1 MMQGQIK
8 NNISE
13 LINYYNKKMSMK
25 NKSLLFV
32 KLFMMCFLMASTFIS
47 NAAGFKGAQEKN
59 VVAGITAY
67 PSNWFVQM
75 KWNKVQVLLRSTD
88 IDLAKAKVTINYPG
102 VKVIKVVPFSNSHYV
117 AVDVAIDASAK
128 AGNIPFVISV
138 GSEKIKIDWTLKNR
152 RPGKG
157 TQFAQGINQ
166 SDFIYFLMPDRFSNG
181 NPSNDRIVGLKDQ
194 TLNRDSIYHRHGGDL
209 QGVQNHL
216 DYMQKMG
223 VTTLWMTPVIENDM
237 PNRTEHGYAFT
248 DHYTIEKRFGGDA
261 AYLQLSDALHA
272 RGMKLIQ
279 DAVYNHVGRF
289 HFLVQDAPEKDW
301 LHQWPE
307 FTQTNYKEQTVF
319 DPYQAKRDSKKM
331 ADGWFT
337 TEMPDMNHQN
347 EFVANFLIQHALWS
361 VETYGIDAWRIDTY
375 IYNDMAFMNRCNQAL
390 LDEYPKLMSFGECWV
405 HGVANQSYF
414 VENNMNIPFKSNL
427 QGAADFQTL
436 FYGIQP
442 ALNEKFGWTEGV
454 NKLYN
459 TLSQDFLYKDATRNV
474 IFLDNHDMT
483 RAFSG
488 FGESIPKLKMA
499 MAWLLTC
506 RGIPQMYYGTEVLM
520 KGISNP
526 DGWVRLDLPGGW
538 QGDAKS
544 AFTEQGLTSDEKD
557 MLHYTQLLG
566 KYRQSSSAITKGKL
580 MQYLPID
587 GLYVYFRY
595 SDDQTV
601 MCVMNTSSENKEVNF
616 SNFLERTAGYKG
628 GKDIIG
634 GASVSSQFNVPA
646 QTFKLIE
653 LTK

>member
-1 MMQGQIK
+1 MFKLNHQKMK
-8 NNISE
+8 NNSTIGYL
-13 LINYYNKKMSMK
+13 LITICIAVT
-25 NKSLLFV
+25 LEATARPTT
-32 KLFMMCFLMASTFIS
+32 KLAIETTASI
-47 NAAGFKGAQEKN
+47 K
-59 VVAGITAY
+59 AY

-75 KWNKVQVLLRSTD
+75 NWNRVQILLRSTD
-88 IDLAKAKVTINYPG
+88 INLSNAKISTNYPG
-102 VKVIKVVPFSNSHYV
+102 VKVIKVHNFSNTHYT
-117 AVDVAIDASAK
+117 AVDINIGASAK
-128 AGNIPFVISV
+128 AGNIPFIITTA
-138 GSEKIKIDWTLKNR
+138 SEKIKIDWPLKNR

-157 TQFAQGINQ
+157 TQFAQGVNQ

-181 NPSNDRIVGLKDQ
+181 NTANDRIAGLRDQ
-194 TLNRDSIYHRHGGDL
+194 SLNRDSIYDRHGGDL

-216 DYMQKMG
+216 DYMQNMG

-248 DHYTIEKRFGGDA
+248 DHYTIEKRFGGEA
-261 AYLQLSDALHA
+261 AYLQLSDALHQ

-301 LHQWPE
+301 LHQWPQY
-307 FTQTNYKEQTVF
+307 TQTNYKEQTIF
-319 DPYQAKRDSKKM
+319 DPYKANKDSKKM
-331 ADGWFT
+331 SDGWFT

-347 EFVANFLIQHALWS
+347 EFVSNFLIQHALWS
-361 VETYGIDAWRIDTY
+361 VETFGIDAWRIDTY
-375 IYNDMAFMNRCNQAL
+375 IYNDMTFMNRCNKAL
-390 LDEYPKLMSFGECWV
+390 LDEYPKLTSFGECWV
-405 HGVANQSYF
+405 HGVANQAYF
-414 VENNMNIPFKSNL
+414 VENNMSIPFKSNL
-427 QGAADFQTL
+427 LGAADFQTL

-459 TLSQDFLYKDATRNV
+459 TLSQDFLYKDPTRNV

-506 RGIPQMYYGTEVLM
+506 RGIPQLYYGTEVLM
-520 KGISNP
+520 KGVSNP

-538 QGDAKS
+538 QGDQKNV
-544 AFTEQGLTSDEKD
+544 FTEKGLTTDEKE

-566 KYRQSSSAITKGKL
+566 KYRKSSSAITNGKL
-580 MQYLPID
+580 MQYLPNE

-595 SDDQTV
+595 SNNQTV
-601 MCVMNTSSENKEVNF
+601 MCVMNTSSENKNVLF
-616 SNFLERTAGYKG
+616 TDYAERTAGFNG

-634 GASVSSQFNVPA
+634 GGNVANQFNIPA